1 MIDWAKDPQRRKCP
15 GLGLFTSKRMEDVV
29 FDDLKIKLGYPY
41 LYCHQGNC
49 EHLLIFTDLRLDYE
63 HFPLFLLGIVKR
75 VKHARTRENCPPRG
89 HATRGS
95 IK

>member
-1 MIDWAKDPQRRKCP
+1 MHVINDLLFCPFVCLLQRVMIDWAKDPQRRKCP

-63 HFPLFLLGIVKR
+63 
-75 VKHARTRENCPPRG
+75 
-89 HATRGS
+89 
-95 IK
+95 